1 MIIIIIEQA
10 QVIETL
16 AMVLPIIMIFM
27 KINVMI
33 IMMISWLWWLWWF
46 YDDYDDYHYDF
57 SNLDFPKKYV
67 KFCQKYVICGILMQC
82 MQFWCQISK
91 AKIAWVSNKW
101 QLCGEVKSEDDDDDK
116 SSLLTSPT

>member
-33 IMMISWLWWLWWF
+33 IMMISWLWWF